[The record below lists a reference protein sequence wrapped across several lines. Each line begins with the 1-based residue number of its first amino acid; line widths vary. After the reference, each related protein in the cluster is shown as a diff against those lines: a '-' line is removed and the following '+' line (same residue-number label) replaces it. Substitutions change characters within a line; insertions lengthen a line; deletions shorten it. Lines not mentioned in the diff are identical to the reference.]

1 MKTQYEDKV
10 CILMVKIKQ
19 TEAERDKVLS
29 NIGKIERY
37 GIIESN
43 VEL

>member
-1 MKTQYEDKV
+1 
-10 CILMVKIKQ
+10 MVKIKQ